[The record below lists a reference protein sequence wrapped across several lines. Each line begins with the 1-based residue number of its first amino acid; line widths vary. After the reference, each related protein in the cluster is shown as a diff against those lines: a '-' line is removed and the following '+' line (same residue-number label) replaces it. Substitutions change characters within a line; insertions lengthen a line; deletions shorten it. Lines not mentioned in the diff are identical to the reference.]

1 MVCLLVQPKDATP
14 PNFAE
19 KTLHVAEKTLNV
31 AEKILNFVEKI
42 LNFAEKTLNF
52 AKVIFLESFLLY
64 STSLS
69 CVVTAYVS
77 LVPSPPPPRTSL
89 FAGTVREKEL
99 GAGKAWKWCY
109 HYKQVL

>member
-19 KTLHVAEKTLNV
+19 KTL
-31 AEKILNFVEKI
+31 
-42 LNFAEKTLNF
+42 NF
-52 AKVIFLESFLLY
+52 AKVIFLERFLLY
-64 STSLS
+64 GTSLS

-77 LVPSPPPPRTSL
+77 LVLSPSLPHTSL

-99 GAGKAWKWCY
+99 GTGRAWKW
-109 HYKQVL
+109 

>member
-1 MVCLLVQPKDATP
+1 MLRKKIL
-14 PNFAE
+14 NF
-19 KTLHVAEKTLNV
+19 V
-31 AEKILNFVEKI
+31 EKILNFVEKI

-77 LVPSPPPPRTSL
+77 LVLSPSPPHTSL

-99 GAGKAWKWCY
+99 AAVKAWKWCY
-109 HYKQVL
+109 HHKQVL

>member
-1 MVCLLVQPKDATP
+1 MYNMYVWWETFIEKTIAVCLLVQPKDATP

-19 KTLHVAEKTLNV
+19 KTL
-31 AEKILNFVEKI
+31 
-42 LNFAEKTLNF
+42 NF
-52 AKVIFLESFLLY
+52 AKVIFLESFPLY

-77 LVPSPPPPRTSL
+77 LVLSPSLPHTSL

-109 HYKQVL
+109 HHKQVL